1 MRDYMTLQDC
11 DIHFT
16 NRSQT
21 TAAAYHWTGRLEIY
35 YDDFTVA
42 KRCDIHAAKAICL
55 SVGIPWTTV
64 TEIYSILEQELE
76 SSLIL

>member
-1 MRDYMTLQDC
+1 MTLQDC

-16 NRSQT
+16 TASQPT
-21 TAAAYHWTGRLEIY
+21 IAAYHWAGRLEIY

-55 SVGIPWTTV
+55 DVGIPWSEV
-64 TEIYSILEQELE
+64 AEIHVIREQELE
-76 SSLIL
+76 LSRIL